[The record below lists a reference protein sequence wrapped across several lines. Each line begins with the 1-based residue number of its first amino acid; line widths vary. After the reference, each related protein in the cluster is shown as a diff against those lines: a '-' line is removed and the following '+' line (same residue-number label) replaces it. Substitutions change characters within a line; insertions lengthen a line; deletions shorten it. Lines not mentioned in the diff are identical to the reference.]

1 MVSAS
6 SARSAG
12 APAGDG
18 VAAAPGGVRRV
29 GVGIL
34 GGGTVGAALAGLL
47 AERRSEIA
55 ARCGVDLVPVAV
67 AVRSPERPRPGVPA
81 DLLTGDA
88 AEVTARPDVHVVVEL
103 IGGIE
108 PARELLL
115 AAMAAGK
122 PVVTANK
129 EVLADH
135 GAELF
140 AAARAAEVD
149 LLFEA
154 AVGGAIPLVRALRE
168 SLAGESVRRIM
179 GIVNGTTNYI
189 LSRMTSGGSSYVDA
203 LAEAQALGYAEADPR
218 ADVEGHDAAAK
229 AAIMAGIVFG
239 AEVTA
244 ADVHCEGISTLGAG
258 DITFARR
265 LGHVIKLLAIAERV
279 DADAQNG
286 AGGAGGPD
294 CDDSSP
300 RAGEQGGGGAPS
312 PNATDRP
319 TVAVRVHPAM
329 VPEDHPLASVRDSF
343 NAVFVEGEAAGEL
356 MLYGRGA
363 GGRPTASAVL
373 GDLID
378 AAVNLAG
385 GAAAGPPPM
394 APARIHPIGEL
405 RTAYYLALEVIDRPG
420 VLAAVAGVFG
430 RHDVSIRSMT
440 QEGLGDQARIIFIT
454 HVACESDMR
463 ATLDELRHLE
473 AVRQVGSVLRVIA
486 DE

>member
-1 MVSAS
+1 M
-6 SARSAG
+6 
-12 APAGDG
+12 
-18 VAAAPGGVRRV
+18 
-29 GVGIL
+29 GIL
-34 GGGTVGAALAGLL
+34 GGGTVGAALVGLL

-55 ARCGVDLVPVAV
+55 ARCGVVLEPVAV
-67 AVRSPERPRPGVPA
+67 AVRSPQRQRPGVPA
-81 DLLTGDA
+81 ELLTGDA
-88 AEVTARPDVHVVVEL
+88 AAVVARPDTDIVVEL
-103 IGGIE
+103 IGGID
-108 PARELLL
+108 PARDLLL

-129 EVLADH
+129 EVIAAH

-140 AAARAAEVD
+140 AAARAAGVD

-189 LSRMTSGGSSYVDA
+189 LSRMTTGGSGYQDA

-244 ADVHCEGISTLGAG
+244 ADVHCEGISTLSAG

-265 LGHVIKLLAIAERV
+265 LGHVIKLLAIAERIDV
-279 DADAQNG
+279 DPYDARPAGTTNG
-286 AGGAGGPD
+286 GAGAGGPG

-300 RAGEQGGGGAPS
+300 RVEEQSGTPDPAPGS
-312 PNATDRP
+312 ADSP

-329 VPEDHPLASVRDSF
+329 VPEDHPLAAVRDSF
-343 NAVFVEGEAAGEL
+343 NAVFVEGDAAGEL

-378 AAVNLAG
+378 AATNLRR
-385 GAAAGPPPM
+385 GAAAGP
-394 APARIHPIGEL
+394 APTAPVRLHPIGEL
-405 RTAYYLALEVIDRPG
+405 HTAYYLALEVIDRPG
-420 VLAAVAGVFG
+420 VLAAVASVFG
-430 RHDVSIRSMT
+430 RHGVSIRSME